1 MALNGALPIIRGMK
15 KLLRIALV
23 SLVLLLATAALPAW
37 AQYGAPSLAVP
48 GERVEAALLQSQGGP
63 VGRALAPV
71 VGRRPIFIVYWRPGD
86 VLSEQALRQ
95 AVEAASIMAP
105 DAAFAPVA
113 FTAAGQKAGVVQE
126 RLAQLGIQGVQP
138 YEDGGGALAR
148 VFGVRAL
155 PSFVLVDAG
164 GVLRLV
170 GGAGLSQAAEG
181 GLTIGEALARAGKG
195 QPVPTL
201 GKLPTNPIY
210 RLLGA
215 QLPEVNVTD
224 LGEGK
229 LARLSDYLEPG
240 KKTVIFYW
248 LPTCAHC
255 KTELPRLRRFVEQT
269 RPKDVKVVD
278 LVQAPTA
285 ELVRQA
291 RGIISDFPWPHLAD
305 TDKSAGRALLVRETP
320 TVFVVDEKGEI
331 LAIRVGAGVD
341 WERWLGS

>member
-1 MALNGALPIIRGMK
+1 MARRGLLPIIRGMK
-15 KLLRIALV
+15 KQQRIAPLG
-23 SLVLLLATAALPAW
+23 LVLLLAATTLPAS

-48 GERVEAALLQSQGGP
+48 GERLEAALLQSQGGP

-71 VGRRPIFIVYWRPGD
+71 VGRRPLFIVYWRPGD
-86 VLSEQALRQ
+86 ALSEQALKQ

-105 DAAFAPVA
+105 EAAFAPVA
-113 FTAAGQKAGVVQE
+113 VSAAGQKAGAVQE
-126 RLAQLGIQGVQP
+126 RLAHLGIQGVQP
-138 YEDGGGALAR
+138 YEDGGGSLAR

-170 GGAGLSQAAEG
+170 GGAGLSQASES
-181 GLTIGEALARAGKG
+181 GLTIGEALAKAGKG

-215 QLPEVNVTD
+215 QLPEVKVTD
-224 LGEGK
+224 LGEGR

-248 LPTCAHC
+248 LPTCGHC

-269 RPKDVKVVD
+269 KPQGVKVVD

-291 RGIISDFPWPHLAD
+291 RGFISSFPWPHLAD

-320 TVFVVDEKGEI
+320 TVFVVDEDGEI

-341 WERWLGS
+341 WDRWLGS

>member
-1 MALNGALPIIRGMK
+1 MK
-15 KLLRIALV
+15 KHLRRASLL
-23 SLVLLLATAALPAW
+23 LVLLLAAAALPAW
-37 AQYGAPSLAVP
+37 AQYGAPSMVAP
-48 GERVEAALLQSQGGP
+48 GERLEAGLLQSQGGA

-71 VGRRPIFIVYWRPGD
+71 VGRRPLFIVYWRPGD

-113 FTAAGQKAGVVQE
+113 FTAAGQKPGAVQE
-126 RLAQLGIQGVQP
+126 RLITLGIKGVQP

-170 GGAGLSQAAEG
+170 GGAGISQASAS
-181 GLTIGEALARAGKG
+181 GLTIGQALAKAGKG
-195 QPVPTL
+195 EAVPTL

-224 LGEGK
+224 LGAGK
-229 LARLSDYLEPG
+229 SARLRDYLEPG

-248 LPTCAHC
+248 LPNCAHC
-255 KTELPRLRRFVEQT
+255 KTELPRLRRFVQQT
-269 RPKDVKVVD
+269 KPADVKVVD
-278 LVQAPTA
+278 LVQAPSA
-285 ELVRQA
+285 EAVRQA
-291 RGIISDFPWPHLAD
+291 RGITADYPWPHLAD
-305 TDKSAGRALLVRETP
+305 TDKSAGRSLLVRETP
-320 TVFVVDEKGEI
+320 TIFVVDEDGEI
-331 LAIRVGAGVD
+331 LGIRVGAGVD